1 MIQRSSKRKTKPQS
15 FNPTLKDKVS
25 LAVFLSPTMIFVL
38 IFIAFPIVF
47 SGYLSLTEY
56 NYAADESAKFIG
68 FNGYIERIFKDSF
81 FHTALLNQM
90 KFAVAYFVAAFVISL
105 VLAIFVNE
113 LKHGTQLFQVIFYMP
128 MIVPLSLVG
137 ITFAW
142 IFQPDMGIFNHF
154 LRSIG
159 LKALAIDWYGEP
171 TTALYALVVART
183 WKMIGFTLIILL
195 AGLQGIQRSLR
206 ESARVDGA
214 NFFQEIWFIVLPNL
228 KPYMLISGIWIL
240 INSLKVFVLP
250 QVITQG
256 GPGVSTLTLYLYSW
270 KLAFERLDMG
280 EASQVSYITA
290 AIILILAWVLN
301 RIFKPETAQR
311 G

>member
-1 MIQRSSKRKTKPQS
+1 
-15 FNPTLKDKVS
+15 
-25 LAVFLSPTMIFVL
+25 
-38 IFIAFPIVF
+38 
-47 SGYLSLTEY
+47 
-56 NYAADESAKFIG
+56 
-68 FNGYIERIFKDSF
+68 
-81 FHTALLNQM
+81 
-90 KFAVAYFVAAFVISL
+90 
-105 VLAIFVNE
+105 
-113 LKHGTQLFQVIFYMP
+113 
-128 MIVPLSLVG
+128 
-137 ITFAW
+137 
-142 IFQPDMGIFNHF
+142 
-154 LRSIG
+154 
-159 LKALAIDWYGEP
+159 
-171 TTALYALVVART
+171 
-183 WKMIGFTLIILL
+183 MIGFTLIILL
-195 AGLQGIQRSLR
+195 AGLQGIPKSFR

-214 NFFQEIWFIVLPNL
+214 NFFQEIWYIILPNL

-301 RIFKPETAQR
+301 KIFKPETAQR

>member
-1 MIQRSSKRKTKPQS
+1 VKKRTIQRYRY
-15 FNPTLKDKVS
+15 NPTLEDKLS

-38 IFIAFPIVF
+38 IFIAFPVIF

-56 NYAADESAKFIG
+56 NYAKDEAPVFIG
-68 FNGYIERIFKDSF
+68 LKGYFDMIVKDGF

-90 KFAVAYFVAAFVISL
+90 KFAVAYFVTTFLVSL
-105 VLAIFVNE
+105 VLAILVNE
-113 LKHGTQLFQVIFYMP
+113 LRLGTQIFQVIFYMP
-128 MIVPLSLVG
+128 MIVPMSLVG

-142 IFQPDMGIFNHF
+142 ILQPDMGIFNHF

-159 LKALAIDWYGEP
+159 MKSLAINWYGEP
-171 TTALYALVVART
+171 STALYALVVART

-214 NFFQEIWFIVLPNL
+214 RFIQEIWYIVLPNL

-280 EASQVSYITA
+280 EASQVSYLTA
-290 AIILILAWVLN
+290 LIILILTWVLN
-301 RIFKPETAQR
+301 KIFKPETAER

>member
-1 MIQRSSKRKTKPQS
+1 MKKRREKS
-15 FNPTLKDKVS
+15 LSYNPTLKDKIS
-25 LAVFLSPTMIFVL
+25 LAVFLSPTMVFVI
-38 IFIAFPIVF
+38 IFIAFPIFF
-47 SGYLSLTEY
+47 SGYLSLTEF
-56 NYAADESAKFIG
+56 NYAADDAPRFIG
-68 FNGYIERIFKDSF
+68 LKGYYDILVKDGF

-113 LKHGTQLFQVIFYMP
+113 LKKGTQIFQVIFYMP

-137 ITFAW
+137 ITFTW
-142 IFQPDMGIFNHF
+142 ILQPDMGIFNLF
-154 LRSIG
+154 LRKIG
-159 LKALAIDWYGEP
+159 LESLAIDWYGEP
-171 TTALYALVVART
+171 STALYALVVART

-195 AGLQGIQRSLR
+195 AGLQGIAKSLR

-214 NFFQEIWFIVLPNL
+214 NFVQEIWFIVLPNL

-280 EASQVSYITA
+280 QASQVSYITA

-301 RIFKPETAQR
+301 KIFKPETAQR